1 MQPCGAACMY
11 AAVAPGAW
19 SLEGVACMQPWGLVP
34 GNAFINVRSPG
45 EHGLEPGRSLGLE
58 LGETVCVQLWSLGS
72 GNALM
77 FAALA
82 PGAWSVG
89 EI

>member
-1 MQPCGAACMY
+1 
-11 AAVAPGAW
+11 
-19 SLEGVACMQPWGLVP
+19 MQPWGLVP

-58 LGETVCVQLWSLGS
+58 LGETVCVQLWSLGL

-77 FAALA
+77 YAALA
-82 PGAWSVG
+82 PGVWSVG